1 MPEHVRPDREGEQR
15 AVQIIAVP
23 ATRFEVPFGLRMIG
37 GRLDRGVELQ
47 ATHRLAVR
55 GDEAGEHRATLL
67 DGRDAAIEILLGH
80 LALQEPLAPEPI
92 GRESGRAIVCQY
104 VSTSRGAVELEKKN
118 NKKS

>member
-1 MPEHVRPDREGEQR
+1 
-15 AVQIIAVP
+15 
-23 ATRFEVPFGLRMIG
+23 MIG

-80 LALQEPLAPEPI
+80 MALQEPLEPEHRIRI
-92 GRESGRAIVCQY
+92 GNRLRPLDPVRPEEH
-104 VSTSRGAVELEKKN
+104 TSELPSLMRISYAVFCLEKTIC
-118 NKKS
+118 